1 MSEHIISAEN
11 LGPIAALEF
20 VMKEPGVT
28 VLVAPNG
35 SGKTILLD
43 AVQAAARGEG
53 KLPLRDRAKRGKV
66 EAFGA
71 TITIGGTC
79 RHTGSFEVTNL
90 EGRFDL
96 AGLVD
101 PRLKSPTA
109 ADRARI
115 KALVALTGVE
125 AQVERFAEHEAFDD
139 FDTVVTQDALA
150 TDDIIEM
157 AQRIKDCY
165 DAAALTKER
174 LSEREYG
181 HAAALVAPSDI
192 DLTEECDAVVLQS
205 AYNAARD
212 EVIRLQEQAR
222 SADKAR
228 AQFDQAK
235 KLVEDIG
242 GEGLVEERE
251 TLTEFLE
258 GVDSKVERI
267 NHEITELA
275 RQLERKRAELK
286 DLQSKTV
293 TARARVATIN
303 RQFAMV
309 EEARTALTNP
319 VSIDSPDPRD
329 IISAEEEME
338 RCEQAIRLGEKIR
351 TAKANMAKMTDHR
364 KKAKEAED
372 KAAKYR
378 DAGKS
383 TDEVLSSCIDCPQLR
398 VESDGKNA
406 RLVTDT
412 SRGESIAFH
421 ELSDGERWKI
431 AIDIGSDQVKEGGL
445 LVISQVGWE
454 GIDGANRLAIHN
466 HAKSRGV
473 YILTAEAAS
482 DPNAERKIIPKSMG
496 GEQVQVAP
504 DSPPVPEQPK
514 PGRSVRAPKADKPAK
529 PAESFSGFIGVEPE
543 AGDDPDEIPF

>member
-1 MSEHIISAEN
+1 MSSHQIAAEN
-11 LGPIAALEF
+11 LGPITSLSF
-20 VMKEPGVT
+20 TMNEPGVT

-35 SGKTILLD
+35 SGKTILLE

-53 KLPLRDRAKRGKV
+53 KLPLRDRTKRGRV

-96 AGLVD
+96 AALVD

-115 KALVALTGVE
+115 KALAALTGV
-125 AQVERFAEHEAFDD
+125 AADAALFKEHEAFED
-139 FDTVVTQDALA
+139 FDTVVSQEALA

-165 DAAALTKER
+165 DSSALTKER
-174 LSEREYG
+174 LAEREYG
-181 HAAALVAPSDI
+181 QATALIAPADV
-192 DLTEECDAVVLQS
+192 DLTAESNATVLQA

-222 SADKAR
+222 SAEKAQ
-228 AQFDQAK
+228 AQFDAAK
-235 KLVEDIG
+235 KMVEDIG
-242 GEGLVEERE
+242 GEGLLRERD

-258 GVDSKVERI
+258 GVDTEVDSL
-267 NHEITELA
+267 NAEILELTTA
-275 RQLERKRAELK
+275 LEKKRAALK
-286 DLQSKTV
+286 DVQARSV

-303 RQFAMV
+303 RQISMV
-309 EEARTALTNP
+309 EEAKTALSNP
-319 VSIDSPDPRD
+319 VTVTAPKQADLD
-329 IISAEEEME
+329 AAKAEME
-338 RCEQAIRLGEKIR
+338 KCEEAIRLGERIR
-351 TAKANMAKMTDHR
+351 QATANQQRMADHR
-364 KKAKEAED
+364 TKATEAESL
-372 KAAKYR
+372 AARYR
-378 DAGKS
+378 DAGKA
-383 TDEVLSSCIDCPQLR
+383 TDEVLSNCINCSWLR
-398 VESDGKNA
+398 VESDGKSA

-412 SRGESIAFH
+412 ARGESIAYH

-431 AIDIGSDQVKEGGL
+431 AIDIGADQVKEGGL
-445 LVISQVGWE
+445 LVISQIGWE

-466 HAKSRGV
+466 HAKARGV

-482 DPNAERKIIPKSMG
+482 DPEAAKKIIPKSLSG
-496 GEQVQVAP
+496 VAI
-504 DSPPVPEQPK
+504 PVESAPVEEK
-514 PGRSVRAPKADKPAK
+514 PKAEKKPARATK
-529 PAESFSGFIGVEPE
+529 APAAPAAPAPIPEPE
-543 AGDDPDEIPF
+543 PTAGDPDEIPF